1 MNPDL
6 YAVLIA
12 GIAAGTVVAGAGAT
26 AAPTSAPRLWP
37 SVVGLGGLIAAL
49 LAVGWVSGT
58 LIRHL
63 IQVAPAALALIL
75 VAGRSSFGRAATLP
89 ILTFWAALMAVIWT
103 FLLGLTR
110 IIGGRFTAVEIG
122 LTIAIAAACLAGLL
136 GGARP
141 TANLSRPRRIATA
154 LAFGLLQLAALW
166 VSLQPLVNA

>member
-6 YAVLIA
+6 YGVLIA
-12 GIAAGTVVAGAGAT
+12 GIVGGAAIAGST
-26 AAPTSAPRLWP
+26 AASISAPRQWP
-37 SVVGLGGLIAAL
+37 SVVGLGGLIVAL
-49 LAVGWVSGT
+49 LAVGVVSGT

-63 IQVAPAALALIL
+63 IQVAPPALALIL
-75 VAGRSSFGRAATLP
+75 VAGGSSHGRSAALP

-110 IIGGRFTAVEIG
+110 IIGGRFTAGEIG
-122 LTIAIAAACLAGLL
+122 LTIAIAAVCLAGLA

-166 VSLQPLVNA
+166 VSLQPLANL